1 LDGLLERHTVLCGQ
15 GETFNGKVMEWKIAS
30 TKKEQI
36 ENWMEAFTSVK
47 FSLYYQPLYGESEML
62 SSLAQRMMNS
72 ISITDRW
79 YYFKVYSSCFIGS
92 DAVTWLQ
99 NDLNCL
105 ISEAIYIGNK
115 MLNLNFFYHVVR
127 EYFFCNS
134 YYFYRFNK
142 VMRSVKQIK
151 KKRFSSSSSSRG
163 SVSYFESV
171 TTGSK
176 SSSQLDG
183 IMSPVVGGGGG
194 RLSEHYC
201 FCDLYPRQSEILS
214 QSTENLTLLVD
225 EINSMYSSQSLG
237 SQESQGEG
245 ARGEEEGGEVSDLKV
260 DQEDDTISIQWKIV
274 HLEIKLSLN

>member
-1 LDGLLERHTVLCGQ
+1 
-15 GETFNGKVMEWKIAS
+15 
-30 TKKEQI
+30 
-36 ENWMEAFTSVK
+36 
-47 FSLYYQPLYGESEML
+47 
-62 SSLAQRMMNS
+62 
-72 ISITDRW
+72 
-79 YYFKVYSSCFIGS
+79 
-92 DAVTWLQ
+92 
-99 NDLNCL
+99 
-105 ISEAIYIGNK
+105 

-127 EYFFCNS
+127 EHFFCNS

-183 IMSPVVGGGGG
+183 ILSPGAGGGG
-194 RLSEHYC
+194 RLGEHYC
-201 FCDLYPRQSEILS
+201 VCDLYPRQSEILS

-260 DQEDDTISIQWKIV
+260 DQEDDGTMTRPAAETTKEDRLRSHSSGGSHQVDDWKIGSLDSQGSGPL
-274 HLEIKLSLN
+274 LERGADGEENHR